1 MSLKQFENGSDP
13 EDILSS
19 SLTTLYDYAPITYSD
34 PGKVFT
40 YTSTPRKLGGAYLG
54 PLTVTLDTPD
64 TQPSNWSLYASYI
77 WMSSI
82 YIADHLE
89 ELCLDQHRAS
99 GLGDAIHV
107 LELGAGA
114 GLPSIL
120 IAKTHPFV
128 KVTVSDYPD
137 VELIKSLS
145 ENVRRNNV
153 ADRCR
158 AVPYAWGTSIAPLI
172 EGYGHPD
179 VIVAA
184 DTLWNPDLHILF
196 IESLILLLKKSSNA
210 RVEIIAGLHTGRY
223 TIQAFLNSAK
233 ESGLEVRRAVERE
246 VSGSRQRNWN
256 VSRAEQEDE
265 RERRQWI
272 IWITLAWPRS
282 PEGCPQG

>member
-1 MSLKQFENGSDP
+1 MLMERSENEPDP

-34 PGKVFT
+34 PGNVFT
-40 YTSTPRKLGGAYLG
+40 YISPSRNFGGADLG
-54 PLTVTLDTPD
+54 PITVTLDTPD
-64 TQPSNWSLYASYI
+64 IQPENWSLYASYI
-77 WMSSI
+77 WVSSI

-89 ELCLDQHRAS
+89 ELCLDQHHAS
-99 GLGDAIHV
+99 GFGDAIHV

-120 IAKTHPFV
+120 IAKTYPSV
-128 KVTVSDYPD
+128 QVTVSDYPD
-137 VELIKSLS
+137 VGLIKSLS

-172 EGYGHPD
+172 EEYGHPD
-179 VIVAA
+179 VIIAA
-184 DTLWNPDLHILF
+184 DTLWNPDLHVLF
-196 IESLILLLKKSSNA
+196 IESLILLLKKSSDA
-210 RVEIIAGLHTGRY
+210 RVEIIVGLHTGRY
-223 TIQAFLNSAK
+223 TIQAFLNSARK
-233 ESGLEVRRAVERE
+233 SGLEVRRAMERE
-246 VSGSRQRNWN
+246 VSGSRQRDWN
-256 VSRAEQEDE
+256 VSREHEDE

-282 PEGCPQG
+282 CPRD